1 MKKNLIV
8 FILML
13 FFVSLFA
20 KNEMIFVEGGNM
32 ILGMEEHKRNQPH
45 NVTLSDFYIAK
56 YLVTMGEFKDFL
68 TDTKLPFSWDGR
80 ITWDPSYLST
90 KEAVPTDK
98 CPAQGM
104 TWLYAVLYCNWLS
117 EKENLIPCYEF
128 PNGLNDPKIYENMR
142 WNHKANGYRLPTE
155 AEWEY
160 AARGGQLSKGY
171 KYPGS
176 NNIDEVNKESAVS
189 YEIGQMKPNE
199 LGVHDMGGL
208 VSEYCYDWYDKKM
221 WEWLPQENPCFET
234 LSMVSEDKLPK
245 VNDRGISQL
254 GKVYK
259 GADWYW
265 EPEGTYSWRTPQSL
279 NGAST
284 TGIRLVRNYD
294 EKSSINSNVTKT
306 DFNSYEEKQDKQVTL
321 VISKDGTVN
330 INGTNLKE
338 SDTTVMEE
346 LKLRISDKTV
356 FRRNTNLLEKGKIN
370 DTRVRLRT
378 EPNLNCETLL
388 LLDKGLEVKI
398 LERSKN
404 KFTIDDE
411 DWYWYRIETKS
422 GKIGWVYGKY
432 LDIENE

>member
-1 MKKNLIV
+1 MKKNLLV

-20 KNEMIFVEGGNM
+20 ENEMVFVEGGIFELGDSNM
-32 ILGMEEHKRNQPH
+32 DDNLIHEVE
-45 NVTLSDFYIAK
+45 LSNFYMAK
-56 YLVTMGEFKDFL
+56 YLVTMGDFKDFL

-90 KEAVPTDK
+90 KEAVPTDN

-128 PNGLNDPKIYENMR
+128 PNGLSDPKIYVNMR

-245 VNDRGISQL
+245 PKRGISQL

-265 EPEGTYSWRTPQSL
+265 SPKGTYSWRNKQSL

-294 EKSSINSNVTKT
+294 EKSSINSNATKT

-346 LKLRISDKTV
+346 LKLRISDKTG
-356 FRRNTNLLEKGKIN
+356 FRRNTYLPEKGKIN

>member
-1 MKKNLIV
+1 MKKTIIIL
-8 FILML
+8 FLILMCI
-13 FFVSLFA
+13 SCFA
-20 KNEMIFVEGGNM
+20 GTEMIFVEGGTM
-32 ILGMEEHKRNQPH
+32 LIGVEESKRNQPH

-56 YLVTMGEFKDFL
+56 YLVTMKEFRDFL
-68 TDTKLPFSWDGR
+68 ANTKLPFSWDGR
-80 ITWDPSYLST
+80 ITSSYLT
-90 KEAVPTDK
+90 IGDAAPTDN

-128 PNGLNDPKIYENMR
+128 PNGLSDPKIYENMR
-142 WNHKANGYRLPTE
+142 WNHEANGYRLPTE

-234 LSMVSEDKLPK
+234 LSMLSEDKLPK
-245 VNDRGISQL
+245 PKRGISQL
-254 GKVYK
+254 SKVYK
-259 GADWYW
+259 GADRDENLYASSH
-265 EPEGTYSWRTPQSL
+265 YRFSL
-279 NGAST
+279 LLPHSST
-284 TGIRLVRNYD
+284 IGIRLVRNYD
-294 EKSSINSNVTKT
+294 EKSSINNNVTKT

-338 SDTTVMEE
+338 ADTTVMEA
-346 LKLRISDKTV
+346 LKLRISDKTG
-356 FRRNTNLLEKGKIN
+356 FRRNTSLPEKGKIN

-398 LERSKN
+398 LERSKK

-432 LDIENE
+432 LDIENDDM

>member
-1 MKKNLIV
+1 MKKNLLV

-20 KNEMIFVEGGNM
+20 ENEMVFVEGGIFELGDSNM
-32 ILGMEEHKRNQPH
+32 DDNLIHEVE
-45 NVTLSDFYIAK
+45 LSNFYMAK
-56 YLVTMGEFKDFL
+56 YLVTMGDFKDFL

-80 ITWDPSYLST
+80 ITSEYLTISDAT
-90 KEAVPTDK
+90 PTDN

-104 TWLYAVLYCNWLS
+104 TWLYAILYCNWLS

-128 PNGLNDPKIYENMR
+128 PNGLSDPKIYVNMR
-142 WNHKANGYRLPTE
+142 WNHEANGYRLPTE

-176 NNIDEVNKESAVS
+176 DNLNEVNKESAVS

-199 LGVHDMGGL
+199 LGIHDMGGL
-208 VSEYCYDWYDKKM
+208 VSEYCYDWYDEKM

-245 VNDRGISQL
+245 VNDMGISQL
-254 GKVYK
+254 SKVFK
-259 GADWYW
+259 GADRNEY
-265 EPEGTYSWRTPQSL
+265 TYASSYNRFSL
-279 NGAST
+279 LLPHSST
-284 TGIRLVRNYD
+284 VGIRLVRNND
-294 EKSSINSNVTKT
+294 EKSSINNNVTKT

-338 SDTTVMEE
+338 ADKTVMEE

-356 FRRNTNLLEKGKIN
+356 FLRNTYLPEKGKIN